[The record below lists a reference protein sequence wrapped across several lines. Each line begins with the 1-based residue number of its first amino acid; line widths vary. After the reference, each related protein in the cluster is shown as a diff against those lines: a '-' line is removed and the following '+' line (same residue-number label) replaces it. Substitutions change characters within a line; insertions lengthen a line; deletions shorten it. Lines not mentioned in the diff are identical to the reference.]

1 VFVHIFFVCGI
12 SYRYVRIYKQVRGDN
27 SPELST
33 TFGVRSINHHGAQ
46 SMGIDGGVTLTKM
59 LVRIPVEPS
68 PEVLKFSVNCLSCCY
83 KFVSKTQQK
92 YIKLTENHRKTSKL
106 QERARPVSFATSHPH
121 LFPCPEAHNRM
132 LHASGLVSRYPEK
145 ILSTQIIAIHNLFTT
160 DL

>member
-1 VFVHIFFVCGI
+1 
-12 SYRYVRIYKQVRGDN
+12 
-27 SPELST
+27 
-33 TFGVRSINHHGAQ
+33 
-46 SMGIDGGVTLTKM
+46 MGIDGGVTLTKM

-121 LFPCPEAHNRM
+121 LFPWLRES
-132 LHASGLVSRYPEK
+132 SGNK
-145 ILSTQIIAIHNLFTT
+145 F
-160 DL
+160 

>member
-1 VFVHIFFVCGI
+1 
-12 SYRYVRIYKQVRGDN
+12 
-27 SPELST
+27 
-33 TFGVRSINHHGAQ
+33 
-46 SMGIDGGVTLTKM
+46 MGIDGGVTLTKM

-121 LFPCPEAHNRM
+121 LFPWSESSLSKKVWQNGYKKWR
-132 LHASGLVSRYPEK
+132 LYFTRYRQKPG
-145 ILSTQIIAIHNLFTT
+145 IQYLFYETCVCYGE
-160 DL
+160 